1 MKTGYGQ
8 ANLREREAEE
18 DSSSNTW
25 ISSMDRLVIEVK
37 SHYTE
42 PEIEV
47 DRQCLDETR
56 HRASKQNKE

>member
-37 SHYTE
+37 SHHT
-42 PEIEV
+42 
-47 DRQCLDETR
+47 DQR
-56 HRASKQNKE
+56 